1 MLRHPRDGLTE
12 EVINS
17 LAQVPGLKV
26 AGRTSAF
33 YFKGKNEDLR
43 EVGRQLG
50 VAHVVEGSVRREN
63 DRLRVTVQLIKVS
76 DGFHVMSQT
85 YDRQMNDAFAIQTE
99 IANSV
104 ASTLKLK
111 LAPSVAAA
119 APKDRDPEAY
129 RLELVA
135 RAQLRR
141 FGLDELTS
149 ARDAYRKLIK
159 LEPDNADVYAGYA
172 SATVMLAQNHLAIDF
187 KTAEAQARAAIT
199 KAKALDPTSTEAY
212 VAEGLLCQVLF
223 VRSDNQPCIA
233 GAEASFRKAV
243 QLSPKDPDALTF
255 YGNALVTRDPVH
267 AIVYLKRAVTVDPLN
282 RVGLNALARAY
293 VATGQNAGAERLYL
307 STVSLYPD
315 FVDAKQELAEL
326 YIREGRLDRAEPWMR
341 SAAAPQSDPSAAIEL
356 ANLYFNLGMPQ
367 QAAAALDTL
376 KGQPVAEGVV
386 KAVRLM
392 VAGDYRGL
400 KALSEQELKAG
411 GDPFWL
417 SALSIADVLV
427 QDYEGAR
434 QQMLISS
441 PELFEPNPTVSEKLA
456 PQAVQAALIC
466 QRLGDQGQARRILQS
481 LLAVTGPKPGRPQS
495 PGVHLVR
502 AKAYAVLGDKEQ
514 ALKELRVAV
523 EGGYRSVMDLEYFLR
538 MDRDPL
544 LQALWPDPRF
554 RALIAQ
560 IEADNARMRQAL
572 LGQGPPLRQASAP
585 RRYRIPNGAS

>member
-1 MLRHPRDGLTE
+1 
-12 EVINS
+12 
-17 LAQVPGLKV
+17 
-26 AGRTSAF
+26 
-33 YFKGKNEDLR
+33 
-43 EVGRQLG
+43 
-50 VAHVVEGSVRREN
+50 
-63 DRLRVTVQLIKVS
+63 
-76 DGFHVMSQT
+76 
-85 YDRQMNDAFAIQTE
+85 
-99 IANSV
+99 
-104 ASTLKLK
+104 
-111 LAPSVAAA
+111 
-119 APKDRDPEAY
+119 
-129 RLELVA
+129 
-135 RAQLRR
+135 
-141 FGLDELTS
+141 
-149 ARDAYRKLIK
+149 
-159 LEPDNADVYAGYA
+159 
-172 SATVMLAQNHLAIDF
+172 
-187 KTAEAQARAAIT
+187 
-199 KAKALDPTSTEAY
+199 
-212 VAEGLLCQVLF
+212 
-223 VRSDNQPCIA
+223 
-233 GAEASFRKAV
+233 
-243 QLSPKDPDALTF
+243 
-255 YGNALVTRDPVH
+255 
-267 AIVYLKRAVTVDPLN
+267 
-282 RVGLNALARAY
+282 
-293 VATGQNAGAERLYL
+293 
-307 STVSLYPD
+307 
-315 FVDAKQELAEL
+315 
-326 YIREGRLDRAEPWMR
+326 
-341 SAAAPQSDPSAAIEL
+341 
-356 ANLYFNLGMPQ
+356 MPQ

-502 AKAYAVLGDKEQ
+502 AKAYTVLGDKEQ

-585 RRYRIPNGAS
+585 RRYRIPSGAS